1 MVTKIAHNS
10 VKIYALG
17 GLGEVGKN
25 TYCIEDENHLIII
38 DAGVK
43 FPEDDLVGVDYVI
56 PNYTHLKNNQAKI
69 RALFITHG
77 HEDHIGAIPFIVKS
91 VKIPVIYAPK
101 LAASL
106 IRQKLE
112 EKKIKENVKIVEY
125 DENSSIVA
133 GLSLIHI

>member
-56 PNYTHLKNNQAKI
+56 PNIDFAKAFSVLKWIATVEGVWKN
-69 RALFITHG
+69 
-77 HEDHIGAIPFIVKS
+77 HEEDSF
-91 VKIPVIYAPK
+91 
-101 LAASL
+101 
-106 IRQKLE
+106 E
-112 EKKIKENVKIVEY
+112 
-125 DENSSIVA
+125 
-133 GLSLIHI
+133 